1 MIDNK
6 NEDLVN
12 EKGKRAYIYKR
23 KHNISNDPNKRK
35 VINEEKKQSNN
46 CNNNIIIIIIITA
59 TLNFSKFIFW
69 HLFWFKKQKKK

>member
-1 MIDNK
+1 MIENK
-6 NEDLVN
+6 SEDLVN

-46 CNNNIIIIIIITA
+46 CNNIIIIIA